1 MMTALPLRD
10 YRDAV
15 ALDEPFHPLHPPAPA
30 ARLGVLTGRALRLL
44 GEDPRVGRF
53 ALPHIPAEQRRL
65 LRSLLTVRE
74 PAPLATDLQAV
85 LDAVLGGER
94 EQYALT
100 DARSLPA
107 PIAVWRGDIT
117 LLKADAIVNAA
128 NDALLGC
135 FQPVH
140 PCVDN
145 AIHAAAGPRLRADCH
160 RIMAAQAAP
169 EPTGIAK
176 ITRGYHLP
184 APFVLH
190 TVGPIVRGDLR
201 PAHETALADAYRSCL
216 DLAAE
221 VGAIRTVAFC
231 GISTGLF
238 GFPRQPAARIAV
250 DVVRD
255 WLAARPG
262 RLDRVVFVT
271 YTAQDEA
278 AYREVLR

>member
-1 MMTALPLRD
+1 MITALPLRD

-15 ALDEPFHPLHPPAPA
+15 ALDEPFHPLSPPAPA
-30 ARLGVLTGRALRLL
+30 RRLGVLTEMALRLL
-44 GEDPRVGRF
+44 GEDPWVGRF
-53 ALPHIPAEQRRL
+53 ALPRGFAAQRSL

-74 PAPLATDLQAV
+74 PAPLAAELLSV
-85 LDAVLGGER
+85 LDALFGGER
-94 EQYALT
+94 QQ
-100 DARSLPA
+100 RSLVNARALPG

-117 LLKADAIVNAA
+117 RLMCDAIVNAA

-135 FQPVH
+135 FQPMH

-145 AIHAAAGPRLRADCH
+145 AIHAVAGPRLRSDCH

-190 TVGPIVRGDLR
+190 TVGPIVRGKVL
-201 PAHETALADAYRSCL
+201 PAHSNALADSYRACL

-221 VGAIRTVAFC
+221 VAQIRTLAFC
-231 GISTGLF
+231 GVSTGIF
-238 GFPRQPAARIAV
+238 GFPKDAAARIAV
-250 DVVRD
+250 ATVRD
-255 WLAARPG
+255 WLAAHPG
-262 RLDRVVFVT
+262 RFERVVFAT
-271 YTAQDEA
+271 FSDEDDL
-278 AYREVLR
+278 AYRELL